1 MQRRVILIVCTVVL
15 RQQFIQRNLHRKET
29 RIKPLIEMKFN
40 AIKNRP
46 AARNRFPDEIF
57 SYNTTTFPRPSPT
70 EQTTTGPTSTS
81 TTAPSS
87 NTSTT
92 TTSSTTSTAS
102 SSPTT
107 TAGPRCTETGP
118 KIIWHGE
125 SDIARTYNN
134 AGVWAN
140 ETTDEYRFRHMFDDD
155 LNTMWHSHFRFEDQV
170 KVLGVEFHVSTSI
183 QVWMFEWHFRTQ
195 FTFII

>member
-29 RIKPLIEMKFN
+29 KINPLIELKWN
-40 AIKNRP
+40 AIKNRS
-46 AARNRFPDEIF
+46 AARNRFRDEIF
-57 SYNTTTFPRPSPT
+57 SYNTTTFSRPSPT
-70 EQTTTGPTSTS
+70 EQTTTLPTTTS
-81 TTAPSS
+81 TTASSS

-92 TTSSTTSTAS
+92 STSSTTSATT

-125 SDIARTYNN
+125 SDIARASNN

-170 KVLGVEFHVSTSI
+170 KVIGVEFYVSTGATG
-183 QVWMFEWHFRTQ
+183 TQ
-195 FTFII
+195 I

>member
-29 RIKPLIEMKFN
+29 KINPLIEMKLN
-40 AIKNRP
+40 AIKTRS
-46 AARNRFPDEIF
+46 AARNKVRDERFGFD
-57 SYNTTTFPRPSPT
+57 TTTTIPRPTAT
-70 EQTTTGPTSTS
+70 EQTTTAPTSTT

-87 NTSTT
+87 KTSTT
-92 TTSSTTSTAS
+92 TTSSTASTTT

-107 TAGPRCTETGP
+107 TTVGPLCTETGP
-118 KIIWHGE
+118 KKIWHGE
-125 SDIARTYNN
+125 SDLAITSNN

-155 LNTMWHSHFRFEDQV
+155 LNTMWHSHFRFEAQL
-170 KVLGVEFHVSTSI
+170 KVIGVEFHVSTDFLI
-183 QVWMFEWHFRTQ
+183 DD
-195 FTFII
+195 